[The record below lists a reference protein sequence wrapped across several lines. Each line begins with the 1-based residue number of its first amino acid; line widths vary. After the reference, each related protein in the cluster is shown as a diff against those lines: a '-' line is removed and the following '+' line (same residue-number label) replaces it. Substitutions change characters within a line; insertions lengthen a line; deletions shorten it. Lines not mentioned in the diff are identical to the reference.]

1 MQQKELNELTQ
12 RYIRKLPFVKALILS
27 ELTEGVEVF
36 KYVADDIKFA
46 ASNTQPES
54 YLKILRAAMTELYSD
69 FKNQFSKVSECNNF
83 KISLM
88 FDQYF
93 VQKVQIGRNLL
104 LVIICETVSSDG
116 QESALDIG
124 QLDLMVDEYK
134 RNFQPVDAYITELNK
149 DD

>member
-1 MQQKELNELTQ
+1 
-12 RYIRKLPFVKALILS
+12 
-27 ELTEGVEVF
+27 
-36 KYVADDIKFA
+36 
-46 ASNTQPES
+46 
-54 YLKILRAAMTELYSD
+54 MTELYSD

-124 QLDLMVDEYK
+124 
-134 RNFQPVDAYITELNK
+134 
-149 DD
+149 